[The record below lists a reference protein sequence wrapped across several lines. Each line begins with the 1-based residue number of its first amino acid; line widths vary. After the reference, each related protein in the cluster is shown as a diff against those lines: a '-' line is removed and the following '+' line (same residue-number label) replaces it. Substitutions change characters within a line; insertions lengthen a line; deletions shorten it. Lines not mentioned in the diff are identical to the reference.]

1 MSRIL
6 LYILLTLFC
15 FVYAFTLSAQN
26 LGITTPGTTNYPSTS
41 LGDATL
47 ESGTGSRGANNIEA
61 WDKFTTTVPL
71 TVTNFFMYQNVTGA
85 TGTMHI
91 GLYKDASGPGSLVTG
106 SDGGAIT
113 LSASSGWISYNVN
126 PFFLAPGTYW
136 IAFTFSASLP
146 ANWNRKAAT
155 ATQYYKLG
163 VGYAALPA
171 TWPSGS
177 NNTTNGPI
185 SMYFVGVPIEGYAK
199 ATKAVLSSTGVFSSV
214 SYYTH
219 AAGNV
224 RLAIYSDNGTGTAPS
239 TKQWESADITING
252 TGQPKLTTVNIST
265 GTPTSL
271 TLNSGTYWLA
281 WQWNTVTTG
290 PSYRTGGA
298 ANSGNAII
306 QSYAAF
312 PTSWTG
318 GTASTENW
326 TMYATYCAQPTA
338 SVTGQTNITCYAA
351 NDGTITVAASGGV
364 SPYTFSVDNGANY
377 LPATSGNTRT
387 FTGLLPNT
395 GYTIKV
401 KDNVGCESK

>member
-1 MSRIL
+1 MNKIL
-6 LYILLTLFC
+6 SHILLTLFC
-15 FVYAFTLSAQN
+15 FVYACTLSAQN
-26 LGITTPGTTNYPSTS
+26 LGITTPATTNYPSTS

-47 ESGTGSRGANNIEA
+47 ESGTGNRGANNIEA

-71 TVTNFFMYQNVTGA
+71 TVTNFFMYQNATGA

-91 GLYKDASGPGSLVTG
+91 GLYKDASGPGSLVTV

-113 LSASSGWISYNVN
+113 LSASSGWINYNVN
-126 PFFLAPGTYW
+126 PFYLAPGTYW
-136 IAFTFSASLP
+136 IAFTFSSNLP

-163 VGYAALPA
+163 VGYGALPA
-171 TWPSGS
+171 TWPNGS
-177 NNTTNGPI
+177 TNITNGPI

-199 ATKAVLSSTGVFSSV
+199 ATKAILSAIGIFSSV
-214 SYYTH
+214 SFYTH

-224 RLAIYSDNGTGTAPS
+224 RLAIFSDNGSGTPS
-239 TKQWESADITING
+239 TKQWESGDISING
-252 TGQPKLTTVNIST
+252 AGQPKLTTVNIST
-265 GTPTSL
+265 GTPGSL

-298 ANSGNAII
+298 VNSGNALI
-306 QSYAAF
+306 QSYGAF

-351 NDGTITVAASGGV
+351 NNGTITVAATGGV
-364 SPYTFSVDNGANY
+364 SPYSFSVDNGINY
-377 LPATSGNTRT
+377 LPATTGNARL
-387 FTGLLPNT
+387 FTGLSPNT
-395 GYTIKV
+395 AYTIKV
-401 KDNVGCESK
+401 KDNVGCVSQ